1 MKQVKQRH
9 LFPIKNQPHYQKMK
23 TLVCALLFI
32 AALGLPSRANV
43 TYEYRPTALPQDSV
57 PAWAVLGGGA
67 LQGEVMEGI
76 LTAKT
81 DRPSWSQWRLGT
93 SAGGARQFGD
103 AMAIQIPPG
112 GPITV
117 DFRVRIQPNPGNLE
131 TLQVNVSNGGSGP
144 SVTFSPNQISI
155 SGVTKP
161 IEVDTTQWGDYRMVV
176 EGTQFDFY
184 CVKTQTTRSTEI
196 SPGDWGQLINFGFPA
211 LTGANESGERSFQLQ
226 FFKWQPGVAA
236 REFPAAAVK

>member
-1 MKQVKQRH
+1 
-9 LFPIKNQPHYQKMK
+9 MK
-23 TLVCALLFI
+23 TLLCAILVTAI
-32 AALGLPSRANV
+32 LGLPSRANV

-57 PAWAVLGGGA
+57 PAWAVLGGVA
-67 LQGEVMEGI
+67 LCGEVLEGT

-93 SAGGARQFGD
+93 SVGGAKQFGD
-103 AMAIQIPPG
+103 ATALQIPPG

-117 DFRVRIQPNPGNLE
+117 DFRVKIQPNPGNHQ
-131 TLQVNVSNGGSGP
+131 TLQVNISNGGSGP

-155 SGVTKP
+155 SGVTQP
-161 IEVDTTQWGDYRMVV
+161 IQVDTTQWGDYRMVV
-176 EGTQFDFY
+176 DGTQFDFY
-184 CVKTQTTRSTEI
+184 CVNNQITRSTQI

-211 LTGANESGERSFQLQ
+211 LSGVNEPVERSFQLQ
-226 FFKWQPGVAA
+226 FFKWQPGVAI